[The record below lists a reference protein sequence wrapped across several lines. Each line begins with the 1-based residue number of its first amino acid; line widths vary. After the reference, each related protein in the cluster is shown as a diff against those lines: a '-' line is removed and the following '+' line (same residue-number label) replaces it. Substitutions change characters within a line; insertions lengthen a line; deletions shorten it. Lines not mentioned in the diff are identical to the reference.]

1 MVITAGSLE
10 AIENSMKYLSMP
22 GKCFVMGVPRKD
34 KKIKINAWNLMHDQM
49 IKGSLG
55 GGATPDKDIPKFIK
69 LDMKKK
75 INLNTIIAKL

>member
-1 MVITAGSLE
+1 
-10 AIENSMKYLSMP
+10 
-22 GKCFVMGVPRKD
+22 
-34 KKIKINAWNLMHDQM
+34 MHDQM

-75 INLNTIIAKL
+75 RII